1 MEGRLSSGKPS
12 VVREEKTSGMMR
24 LAVHA
29 RRVATPTV
37 RSA

>member
-12 VVREEKTSGMMR
+12 VVLQEKISEMMLEVYAHR
-24 LAVHA
+24 AMVRA
-29 RRVATPTV
+29 A